1 MNNSGEKRIR
11 DRDWESVGI
20 RRLHTRLR
28 SIIDA
33 MRHVVISFSYSENE
47 DSQSVTDF
55 SFYDEHLVEI
65 NPAAEALYGVP
76 KEDFLRGKRSIF
88 DFLFEKDREKVLAHY
103 NSLLEEGIG
112 ELTYR
117 VVGPGNEISWVLD
130 YGRVEYLEGGRV
142 RRATHIIEDI
152 TREKKAL
159 DELKASE
166 EKYRRI
172 FEHSK
177 DMVYIVTPDGD
188 FIDINSAGIELLGLK
203 SKEEAVAR
211 NIKEFYVD
219 LSQRDALVREMMEK
233 GEITKSRIILKN
245 TLGEEFEVDIS
256 IIAKR
261 DESGSVTSYQGI
273 VHNITEAMR
282 QKELESIGRLAGCFA
297 DDLASP
303 LSVALMGVTMTRDF
317 LNGLKEDVQRLS
329 GPEEADRLGEIIAEI
344 RQKLS
349 EADFF
354 TNAAVNASKDMKER
368 LEEIR
373 EQYWKLTKV
382 PDGAGGLIYQR
393 ESKGKRKAEK
403 PPT

>member
-1 MNNSGEKRIR
+1 MKGREEKQAKEEIA
-11 DRDWESVGI
+11 GI
-20 RRLHTRLR
+20 QRLHTRLR

-33 MRHVVISFSYSENE
+33 MRHVVISFSYGEEE
-47 DSQSVTDF
+47 DGQSATDF
-55 SFYDEHLVEI
+55 SFYDRHLVEI

-76 KEDFLRGKRSIF
+76 KEDFLTRKRSIF

-103 NSLLEEGIG
+103 NNLLEEGIG

-117 VVGPGNEISWVLD
+117 VIGPLNEVRWVLD
-130 YGRVEYLEGGRV
+130 YGRVEYLERGRA
-142 RRATHIIEDI
+142 RRATHILEDI

-177 DMVYIVTPDGD
+177 DMVYVVTPEGD
-188 FIDINSAGIELLGLK
+188 FIDINQAGVDLLGLSGRK
-203 SKEEAVAR
+203 EAVAR

-219 LSQRDALVREMMEK
+219 PSQRETLMRELMEK
-233 GEITKSRIILKN
+233 GEVTRSRVILKN
-245 TLGEEFEVDIS
+245 AAGGEIEVDLS
-256 IIAKR
+256 LIARR
-261 DESGSVTSYQGI
+261 DESGSIRSYQGI

-303 LSVALMGVTMTRDF
+303 LSVNLMDVSMTRDF
-317 LNGLKEDVQRLS
+317 LAGIREDMQRLS
-329 GPEEADRLGEIIAEI
+329 IPDGVDHLGEIVAEI
-344 RQKLS
+344 RRKLA
-349 EADFF
+349 EAEFF
-354 TNAAVNASKDMKER
+354 IGEAVNAGKDMKAR

-373 EQYWKLTKV
+373 DQYWSLTKV

-393 ESKGKRKAEK
+393 VSKGKKGIAER
-403 PPT
+403 